1 MFGVDELG
9 MDLGTS
15 TLHIVVRGKGI
26 VLSEPAYVAYD
37 RQTRNVVAVG
47 EEARRMYGRTPAG
60 LIVERPLRDGRIRS
74 FDLVSKM
81 LRYFMRKVIGK
92 RATFRP
98 KLLLALPGGMAPS
111 ERQTLVD
118 VLVDAGV
125 RSVVPVDESVASA
138 IGAGMRIDQ
147 PYGRMN
153 IDIGGG
159 RTNVSVFSFGHQ
171 IVWDILNVGGD
182 RFDDAIIDYLRKKHN
197 LLIGA
202 RTAEEL
208 KIDIGSARMRGV
220 KLEMD
225 ACGRS
230 LVSGL
235 PRAVT
240 VSSEEMIEALD
251 EPLRDLMS
259 ALHRMIERTP
269 PELASDIFD
278 EGITLSGGGA
288 HPVVA
293 AGTLC
298 LCQRLLAAA
307 GKLQQAGQG
316 SGPGGIQPGGLRGAA
331 QLVRILFPQLFQQ
344 AGAGILRH
352 AQCVEQAEQIAHVAD
367 FQHPRGPQLGQ
378 ALRCQPDRLLHL
390 CFPHRAQHLKAHLGD
405 LLEGVALCRGAVDVF
420 VVVVA
425 QRLAGGG
432 LRRFGNGE
440 GHVRLESQQTAVQV
454 GEGDDL
460 FRRKKAAVGLI
471 QAVLL
476 KPAHVVLAAPCG
488 LVQRPQCKGGTLL
501 GLQRRKIKF
510 HVGSPLFFLHHPA
523 PVLPAG
529 GCGAFRTQWA
539 HPGVF
544 CLYFTLSW

>member
-9 MDLGTS
+9 LDLGTS
-15 TLHIVVRGKGI
+15 TLHMVVRGKGI

-60 LIVERPLRDGRIRS
+60 LSVERPLRDGRIRS

-81 LRYFMRKVIGK
+81 LRYFLRKVVGK

-118 VLVDAGV
+118 VIVDAGV
-125 RSVVPVDESVASA
+125 RSVVPVDEGVASA

-171 IVWDILNVGGD
+171 IVWDILSVGGD

-288 HPVVA
+288 
-293 AGTLC
+293 
-298 LCQRLLAAA
+298 
-307 GKLQQAGQG
+307 
-316 SGPGGIQPGGLRGAA
+316 
-331 QLVRILFPQLFQQ
+331 QLFGLDGVISDQLKIRTTL
-344 AGAGILRH
+344 ADEPDL
-352 AQCVEQAEQIAHVAD
+352 CVAHGLSELIDDEDKYENIDLVSGS
-367 FQHPRGPQLGQ
+367 RS
-378 ALRCQPDRLLHL
+378 
-390 CFPHRAQHLKAHLGD
+390 D
-405 LLEGVALCRGAVDVF
+405 LLED
-420 VVVVA
+420 
-425 QRLAGGG
+425 
-432 LRRFGNGE
+432 E
-440 GHVRLESQQTAVQV
+440 
-454 GEGDDL
+454 
-460 FRRKKAAVGLI
+460 
-471 QAVLL
+471 
-476 KPAHVVLAAPCG
+476 
-488 LVQRPQCKGGTLL
+488 
-501 GLQRRKIKF
+501 
-510 HVGSPLFFLHHPA
+510 
-523 PVLPAG
+523 
-529 GCGAFRTQWA
+529 
-539 HPGVF
+539 
-544 CLYFTLSW
+544 

>member
-1 MFGVDELG
+1 MSVTSHLETATDKGVICVNQERLER
-9 MDLGTS
+9 
-15 TLHIVVRGKGI
+15 IVRRMKEDGLPQL
-26 VLSEPAYVAYD
+26 VLSDPSTMEYVLGYPLSPM
-37 RQTRNVVAVG
+37 
-47 EEARRMYGRTPAG
+47 ERMYAMVVST
-60 LIVERPLRDGRIRS
+60 EREPVLLLNDLFVIPDGVPVRQ
-74 FDLVSKM
+74 V
-81 LRYFMRKVIGK
+81 RYFDTDDSAAVLAAQLDKNSVCGVEK
-92 RATFRP
+92 TFIA

-118 VLVDAGV
+118 VIVDAGV
-125 RSVVPVDESVASA
+125 RSVVPVDEGVASA

-288 HPVVA
+288 
-293 AGTLC
+293 
-298 LCQRLLAAA
+298 
-307 GKLQQAGQG
+307 
-316 SGPGGIQPGGLRGAA
+316 
-331 QLVRILFPQLFQQ
+331 QLFGLDGVISDQLKIRTTL
-344 AGAGILRH
+344 ADEPDL
-352 AQCVEQAEQIAHVAD
+352 CVAHGLSELIDDEDKYEKMSLKGYD
-367 FQHPRGPQLGQ
+367 F
-378 ALRCQPDRLLHL
+378 
-390 CFPHRAQHLKAHLGD
+390 
-405 LLEGVALCRGAVDVF
+405 
-420 VVVVA
+420 
-425 QRLAGGG
+425 
-432 LRRFGNGE
+432 
-440 GHVRLESQQTAVQV
+440 
-454 GEGDDL
+454 L
-460 FRRKKAAVGLI
+460 F
-471 QAVLL
+471 
-476 KPAHVVLAAPCG
+476 
-488 LVQRPQCKGGTLL
+488 
-501 GLQRRKIKF
+501 
-510 HVGSPLFFLHHPA
+510 
-523 PVLPAG
+523 
-529 GCGAFRTQWA
+529 
-539 HPGVF
+539 
-544 CLYFTLSW
+544 

>member
-251 EPLRDLMS
+251 GQRYLGRG
-259 ALHRMIERTP
+259 H
-269 PELASDIFD
+269 
-278 EGITLSGGGA
+278 
-288 HPVVA
+288 HP
-293 AGTLC
+293 
-298 LCQRLLAAA
+298 QRRRCA
-307 GKLQQAGQG
+307 
-316 SGPGGIQPGGLRGAA
+316 
-331 QLVRILFPQLFQQ
+331 
-344 AGAGILRH
+344 
-352 AQCVEQAEQIAHVAD
+352 
-367 FQHPRGPQLGQ
+367 
-378 ALRCQPDRLLHL
+378 ALRADGVISDQLKIRTTLADEPDL
-390 CFPHRAQHLKAHLGD
+390 CVAHGLSELIDDEERYENIDLVSGSRSDLLGD
-405 LLEGVALCRGAVDVF
+405 D
-420 VVVVA
+420 
-425 QRLAGGG
+425 
-432 LRRFGNGE
+432 
-440 GHVRLESQQTAVQV
+440 
-454 GEGDDL
+454 
-460 FRRKKAAVGLI
+460 
-471 QAVLL
+471 
-476 KPAHVVLAAPCG
+476 
-488 LVQRPQCKGGTLL
+488 
-501 GLQRRKIKF
+501 
-510 HVGSPLFFLHHPA
+510 
-523 PVLPAG
+523 
-529 GCGAFRTQWA
+529 
-539 HPGVF
+539 
-544 CLYFTLSW
+544 